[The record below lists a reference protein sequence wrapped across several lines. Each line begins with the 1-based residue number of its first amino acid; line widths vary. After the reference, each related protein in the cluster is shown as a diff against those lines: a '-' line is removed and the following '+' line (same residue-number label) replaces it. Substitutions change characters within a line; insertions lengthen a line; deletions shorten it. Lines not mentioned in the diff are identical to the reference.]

1 MVALDQIDQCFVIAL
16 IVPLRL
22 SDWPM
27 QKGAVAYATIMVDV
41 GFDAAPENRVRLA
54 ADLAD
59 RFGAALIGAAGYP
72 PAPPF
77 ISGGIPFISGGIAI
91 APLVTLENVTE
102 QEIAL
107 GRQEDRFREIVA
119 GARCRIEWRSS
130 IGPADEFL
138 ARQARAADLIV
149 VGGETSAGYP
159 YALFDAGALLM
170 NAGRPVL
177 MVPNNLERLLADRV
191 AVAWK
196 DTREARR
203 ALADSLPFVKV
214 AEKTFVVEVCEQ
226 READSARRSVSDVV
240 NYLLRHGITT
250 AVGLVLHE
258 GGVTDELLR
267 FVRTEQIDLVVAG
280 AYGRSRLGEWV
291 FGGVTRDLLRKSPIC
306 CLFSH

>member
-1 MVALDQIDQCFVIAL
+1 MVALDQIDPCFVIGL
-16 IVPLRL
+16 MVPLRL

-27 QKGAVAYATIMVDV
+27 QKSVVAYATIMVCVD
-41 GFDAAPENRVRLA
+41 FDAAPENRVRLA
-54 ADLAD
+54 AGLAD
-59 RFGAALIGAAGYP
+59 RFGAALIGAASCF
-72 PAPPF
+72 PAP
-77 ISGGIPFISGGIAI
+77 PFISGGIAI
-91 APLVTLENVTE
+91 APLVTQETLK

-107 GRQEDRFREIVA
+107 GQQDDRFREIVA

-149 VGGETSAGYP
+149 VGGETSAGLP
-159 YALFDAGALLM
+159 YASFDAGALLI

-203 ALADSLPFVKV
+203 ALADSLPFVKL

-226 READSARRSVSDVV
+226 READSARRSVNDVV
-240 NYLLRHGITT
+240 NYLLRHGIRT
-250 AVGLVLHE
+250 AVGLVL
-258 GGVTDELLR
+258 R
-267 FVRTEQIDLVVAG
+267 R
-280 AYGRSRLGEWV
+280 GRDG
-291 FGGVTRDLLRKSPIC
+291 
-306 CLFSH
+306 

>member
-1 MVALDQIDQCFVIAL
+1 MVALDQIDQCFVIGL

-27 QKGAVAYATIMVDV
+27 QKGVVAYATIMVCVD
-41 GFDAAPENRVRLA
+41 FDAAPENRVRLA
-54 ADLAD
+54 AGLAD
-59 RFGAALIGAAGYP
+59 RFGAALIGAASYF
-72 PAPPF
+72 PAP
-77 ISGGIPFISGGIAI
+77 PFISGGIAI
-91 APLVTLENVTE
+91 APLVTQENLK

-119 GARCRIEWRSS
+119 GARCQIEWRSS

-149 VGGETSAGYP
+149 VGGETSAGHP
-159 YALFDAGALLM
+159 YASFDAGALLM

-240 NYLLRHGITT
+240 NYLVRHGIRT

>member
-1 MVALDQIDQCFVIAL
+1 MVALDQIDPCFVIGL
-16 IVPLRL
+16 MLPLQP

-27 QKGAVAYATIMVDV
+27 QKGAVAYATIMVCVD
-41 GFDAAPENRVRLA
+41 FDAAPENRVRLA
-54 ADLAD
+54 AGLAD
-59 RFGAALIGAAGYP
+59 RFGAALIGAAGYL
-72 PAPPF
+72 PAP
-77 ISGGIPFISGGIAI
+77 PFISGGIAI
-91 APLVTLENVTE
+91 APLVTQETLK

-149 VGGETSAGYP
+149 VGGETSARHP
-159 YALFDAGALLM
+159 YASFDAGALLM

-177 MVPNNLERLLADRV
+177 MVPNDLERLPADRV
-191 AVAWK
+191 AIAWK

-267 FVRTEQIDLVVAG
+267 FVHTEQIDLVVAG